1 MINEHAAAVLALLRG
16 AGKPPSIRVDD
27 GKAPNPLPDPRTSP
41 YVLVYFDS
49 NDPES
54 DKEAAPYRFQLTAT
68 CHCIGGGAEAA
79 RMVADW
85 VRTALLM
92 VAPTVSGRSCFP
104 ITREQGSPPQRD
116 ESTGSTV
123 MDQVDLYTLESIP
136 G

>member
-1 MINEHAAAVLALLRG
+1 VINEHAAAVLALLRG
-16 AGKPPSIRVDD
+16 AGKPASIRIDD
-27 GKAPNPLPDPRTSP
+27 GKAPNPLPNLLANP

-54 DKEAAPYRFQLTAT
+54 DKEAVPYRFHLTAT
-68 CHCIGGGAEAA
+68 CHCVGGSAEAA

-92 VAPTVSGRSCFP
+92 VAPAVTGRSCFP

>member
-1 MINEHAAAVLALLRG
+1 MIDEHAAAILALLSG
-16 AGKPPSIRVDD
+16 PGKPLAIRIDD
-27 GKAPNPLPDPRTSP
+27 GKAPDPLPNVRANP

-54 DKEAAPYRFQLTAT
+54 DKEAKPYQFELTAT
-68 CHCIGGGAEAA
+68 IHSVGGSAQAA

-85 VRTALLM
+85 ARTALLM
-92 VAPTVSGRSCFP
+92 VVPAVAGRSCYP
-104 ITREQGSPPQRD
+104 ITREQGTPPQRD

-123 MDQVDLYTLESIP
+123 MDQVDIYTLRSIP